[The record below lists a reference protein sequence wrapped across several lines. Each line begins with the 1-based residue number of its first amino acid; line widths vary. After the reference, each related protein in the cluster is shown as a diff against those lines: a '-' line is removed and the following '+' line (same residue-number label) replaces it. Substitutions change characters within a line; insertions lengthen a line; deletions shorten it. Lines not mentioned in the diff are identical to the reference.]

1 MRELE
6 YPFDADLL
14 LRKRR
19 NIKKRLLSQL
29 PMQALKVKIAIMG
42 GSTTK
47 DIKEMLELFL
57 LDADLLP
64 EFYESEYNQYWQDI
78 MFTNPELAKF
88 QPDIIFIHSSYRNI
102 KNYPEMQ
109 HSEAEIDVLL
119 EENYRRFFV
128 MWEQIKK
135 EYGSIIIQNN
145 FEYPFF
151 RILGNRDV
159 YDVHGK
165 IHFLNRL
172 NQKFSRYA
180 QETKDFYIHDINYIS
195 GLYGLKKWSD
205 PFYWYMYKYILCV
218 PAIPEFAYNLA
229 NIIKS
234 LYGKRKKAI
243 AADLDNCLWGGV
255 IGDDGIEQIV
265 LGPEDAAGEAYLDF
279 QNYIKALKETGI
291 LLTVNSKNEYHNAIA
306 GLKHPNCRLH
316 PEDFQIIKAN
326 WNPKSQNLREIAKEL
341 NLAQDSIVFVD
352 DNPAECEEVRHQLPD
367 AAVANLSSVEHY
379 IEELD
384 RGGYFEVTSYSI
396 EDRNRNQM
404 YQENLK
410 RQKTE
415 HLYKNYS
422 DYLLSLDMSATIE
435 AFRPIYVERISQ
447 LTNKTNQ
454 FNLTTKRYS
463 KNEIESISED
473 SNYIHLYGRLEDKF
487 GDNGIVAVIIGRKEE
502 HLLQIELWIMSC
514 RVLKR
519 TMEDAMMDA
528 LVDACK
534 AENITA
540 IKGYYYPTAKNK
552 MVSNFFGQQGF
563 KKISDAAGKTEWL
576 FQITDT
582 YQKRNRLIT
591 VKGGK
596 TVGT

>member
-1 MRELE
+1 MKELK
-6 YPFDADLL
+6 YPFDAELL
-14 LRKRR
+14 LKRKRKIKR
-19 NIKKRLLSQL
+19 NLLAQISSESIKI
-29 PMQALKVKIAIMG
+29 KIAILG

-47 DIKEMLELFL
+47 NIKEILELFL
-57 LDADLLP
+57 LDAGFIPD
-64 EFYESEYNQYWQDI
+64 FYESEYNQYWQDI
-78 MFTNPELAKF
+78 MFSNPDLVTF
-88 QPDIIFIHSSYRNI
+88 HPDIIYIHSSNRNI
-102 KNYPEMQ
+102 KSYPELHQ
-109 HSEAEIDVLL
+109 SENEVSTLL
-119 EENYRRFFV
+119 DETYRHFSV
-128 MWEQIKK
+128 MWEKIKK
-135 EYGSIIIQNN
+135 DYGCIIIRNN
-145 FEYPFF
+145 FEQPYY
-151 RILGNRDV
+151 RLLGNREV
-159 YDVHGK
+159 YDIHGK
-165 IHFLNRL
+165 INFLNRL
-172 NQKFSRYA
+172 NQKFSEYA
-180 QETKDFYIHDINYIS
+180 QNTDDFYINDIHYIS
-195 GLYGLKKWSD
+195 SIYGLKEWSD

-255 IGDDGIEQIV
+255 IGDDGIDKIV

-384 RGGYFEVTSYSI
+384 RSGYFEVTSYSI

-404 YQENLK
+404 YQDNLK

-463 KNEIESISED
+463 KNEIESILED

-487 GDNGIVAVIIGRKEE
+487 GDNGIVTVIIGRKEE
-502 HLLQIELWIMSC
+502 HLLHIELWIMSLQSPEKNDGGCNDGCTC
-514 RVLKR
+514 R
-519 TMEDAMMDA
+519 
-528 LVDACK
+528 
-534 AENITA
+534 
-540 IKGYYYPTAKNK
+540 
-552 MVSNFFGQQGF
+552 
-563 KKISDAAGKTEWL
+563 
-576 FQITDT
+576 
-582 YQKRNRLIT
+582 RL
-591 VKGGK
+591 
-596 TVGT
+596 